1 MKIFPVSRE
10 ETSRSP
16 PGSGASPQG
25 ESSFVVSVRTTFTE
39 PFAGAADSVGEGA
52 PEEPPP
58 PGFEG
63 ADERPPGLVML
74 SPSDEQ
80 PATSNTAAA
89 AASTEVTRGRRTVGF
104 LSMGTCAAARH

>member
-1 MKIFPVSRE
+1 MSRE

-39 PFAGAADSVGEGA
+39 PFAGAAGSVGEGE
-52 PEEPPP
+52 PEEGLPLPDVA
-58 PGFEG
+58 GV
-63 ADERPPGLVML
+63 DVRPPGLVML
-74 SPSDEQ
+74 SPPDEQ

-89 AASTEVTRGRRTVGF
+89 AARTGVTRGRRTVGF

>member
-1 MKIFPVSRE
+1 MSRE

-25 ESSFVVSVRTTFTE
+25 DFSFVVSVRSTFTE

-52 PEEPPP
+52 SEGPPP
-58 PGFEG
+58 PGFAG
-63 ADERPPGLVML
+63 ADDRPPGLVML

-80 PATSNTAAA
+80 PATSTTAAA
-89 AASTEVTRGRRTVGF
+89 AAAARTEVTRGRRTVGF

>member
-1 MKIFPVSRE
+1 M
-10 ETSRSP
+10 
-16 PGSGASPQG
+16 
-25 ESSFVVSVRTTFTE
+25 VSVRTTFTE
-39 PFAGAADSVGEGA
+39 PFAGAADSVGEGS
-52 PEEPPP
+52 PEEEPPP

-63 ADERPPGLVML
+63 ADERPPGLMML

-89 AASTEVTRGRRTVGF
+89 AASTEVTRGRRMVGF

>member
-1 MKIFPVSRE
+1 MSRE

-16 PGSGASPQG
+16 SGSGASPQG
-25 ESSFVVSVRTTFTE
+25 EFSFVVSVRSTFTE

-52 PEEPPP
+52 PEEEPPP
-58 PGFEG
+58 PGFVG
-63 ADERPPGLVML
+63 AADRPTGLVML

-80 PATSNTAAA
+80 PATSTTAAA
-89 AASTEVTRGRRTVGF
+89 AARTEVTRGRRTVGF